1 MGIKNIINKVG
12 AKAADKVAKLS
23 ALSPE
28 QLKQV
33 EEQREKY
40 LADQP
45 NISDEELTNRL
56 LASCGV
62 EIFKSYLEQI
72 KELYVPIENKVEFGT
87 DFQESYNIRYFN
99 ITKWVVDKKESS
111 LEKLVNVYEVLSNED
126 CNIALVFNRTETN
139 TEVYLAVI
147 NTKNDSD
154 NVNVENYRKRLL
166 EAIKG
171 NFPGSTVQNERG
183 IGRIP
188 CLANSKPYS
197 VATVSNLPA
206 AKSEKFISQTIE
218 KLIDGIIPSQPSEN
232 YTLILLASPIQDIEN
247 RKLRLSELFSA
258 LAPYEKWQTNYT
270 FTASDATT
278 SMATFGVNVGA
289 SAGIQHGKNQSVNQ
303 SAGDTQTSGQSQ
315 TDSSGQTDGTN
326 TSHTDGTNKGTS
338 DNVGGSINANISFP
352 IKKAIVELGGS
363 GDNHHT
369 WNRGTSTSDTISQ
382 STAKTVSRALAKTA
396 SRALSQTVGQTLG
409 SSSGVNLGSNIGA
422 NFARAS
428 NVTATVGKNEGI
440 TQSFTNHNISH
451 ALKVLE
457 EQMKRF
463 EKGTA
468 MGMWEFAAYVLS
480 EDQNI
485 ANNVA
490 HTYLALTQGEESF
503 MSQSSVNLWRGDLG
517 ESSGDAEEIVAY
529 LRELRHPLF
538 GLNPNLL
545 LADPTFNVY
554 PSIVTPT
561 VPLTGQELA
570 FSLNFPRKS
579 IPGLPILECAEF
591 GRNIAK
597 FDEED
602 VTDKVLHL
610 GDIFHMYHKE
620 DLPVNLRQN
629 SLASHVFVTGS
640 TGSGKSNTIY
650 QLLNEGRKNGLKFL
664 VVEPAKGEYKH
675 VFGNHDDVSVYGTN
689 PQLTPLLRL
698 NPFSFPK
705 EIHILEHL
713 DRLVEI
719 FNVCWPMYAAMP
731 AVLKKAVEQS
741 YQDCGWNLLDS
752 SNPYGRLY
760 PNFHDI
766 ADNIKTIIDS
776 SEYDDENKGAYKGA
790 LLTRIESLT
799 NGINGLIFSNDE
811 LTNEHLF
818 DSNVI
823 VDLSR
828 VGSTETKSL
837 LMGILVLKL
846 QEYRMTKGDMNAELK
861 HITVL
866 EEAHNLL
873 KRTSTEQMA
882 ESANLLGKS
891 VEMLANAIAEMRTY
905 GEGFII
911 ADQAPGLM
919 DLSVIRN
926 TNTKIIMRL
935 PDFSDRDLVGK
946 SANLNDDQIIELAKL
961 PKGVAAVY
969 QNEWIQPVLCK
980 IEKVEYDSHTFQNT
994 FVGSATP
1001 KSFKSDNVKS
1011 VILDY
1016 LITNWMTEGKHIDYS
1031 SVSELI
1037 VNSNISSKIKRL
1049 LMEVNDSSGDVN
1061 LKSIRELVYELL
1073 GANQAIEKSKD
1084 EDDIRDWVDT
1094 VVHNFQLP
1102 IESYSKEIINIILA
1116 LVIEEQQFRDSSCE
1130 NLFKRFVEVQTKEGG
1145 IY

>member
-1 MGIKNIINKVG
+1 MGIKNIINKAG

-62 EIFKSYLEQI
+62 EIFNSYLEQI

-99 ITKWVVDKKESS
+99 ITKWVVDKKENS

-139 TEVYLAVI
+139 TEVFLAVV

-171 NFPGSTVQNERG
+171 NFPGSTVQNEKG

-197 VATVSNLPA
+197 VATVSNLPT

-218 KLIDGIIPSQPSEN
+218 KLIDGIIPSEPSEN

-326 TSHTDGTNKGTS
+326 TSHTDGTNKGS
-338 DNVGGSINANISFP
+338 SHSGSISFVGGYAYSRN
-352 IKKAIVELGGS
+352 K
-363 GDNHHT
+363 
-369 WNRGTSTSDTISQ
+369 GTSTADSIGQ
-382 STAKTVSRALAKTA
+382 STTKTVSRALAKTA

-545 LADPTFNVY
+545 LADSTFNVY

-597 FDEED
+597 FDEES
-602 VTDKVLHL
+602 VTDKMLHL

-620 DLPVNLRQN
+620 DVPVNLRQN

-675 VFGNHDDVSVYGTN
+675 VFGNHDDVSV
-689 PQLTPLLRL
+689 
-698 NPFSFPK
+698 
-705 EIHILEHL
+705 
-713 DRLVEI
+713 
-719 FNVCWPMYAAMP
+719 
-731 AVLKKAVEQS
+731 
-741 YQDCGWNLLDS
+741 
-752 SNPYGRLY
+752 
-760 PNFHDI
+760 
-766 ADNIKTIIDS
+766 
-776 SEYDDENKGAYKGA
+776 
-790 LLTRIESLT
+790 
-799 NGINGLIFSNDE
+799 
-811 LTNEHLF
+811 
-818 DSNVI
+818 
-823 VDLSR
+823 
-828 VGSTETKSL
+828 
-837 LMGILVLKL
+837 
-846 QEYRMTKGDMNAELK
+846 
-861 HITVL
+861 
-866 EEAHNLL
+866 
-873 KRTSTEQMA
+873 
-882 ESANLLGKS
+882 
-891 VEMLANAIAEMRTY
+891 
-905 GEGFII
+905 
-911 ADQAPGLM
+911 
-919 DLSVIRN
+919 
-926 TNTKIIMRL
+926 
-935 PDFSDRDLVGK
+935 
-946 SANLNDDQIIELAKL
+946 
-961 PKGVAAVY
+961 
-969 QNEWIQPVLCK
+969 
-980 IEKVEYDSHTFQNT
+980 
-994 FVGSATP
+994 
-1001 KSFKSDNVKS
+1001 
-1011 VILDY
+1011 
-1016 LITNWMTEGKHIDYS
+1016 
-1031 SVSELI
+1031 
-1037 VNSNISSKIKRL
+1037 
-1049 LMEVNDSSGDVN
+1049 
-1061 LKSIRELVYELL
+1061 
-1073 GANQAIEKSKD
+1073 
-1084 EDDIRDWVDT
+1084 
-1094 VVHNFQLP
+1094 
-1102 IESYSKEIINIILA
+1102 
-1116 LVIEEQQFRDSSCE
+1116 
-1130 NLFKRFVEVQTKEGG
+1130 
-1145 IY
+1145 

>member
-1 MGIKNIINKVG
+1 MGIKNIINKAG

-62 EIFKSYLEQI
+62 EIFNSYLEQI

-99 ITKWVVDKKESS
+99 ITKWVVDKKENS

-139 TEVYLAVI
+139 TEVFLAVV

-154 NVNVENYRKRLL
+154 NVNVENYRKRLI

-188 CLANSKPYS
+188 CLANPKPYS
-197 VATVSNLPA
+197 VATVSNLPT

-303 SAGDTQTSGQSQ
+303 SAGDTQTSGESQ

-326 TSHTDGTNKGTS
+326 TSHTDGESKDSSDSFGGSIGADGKMFKATVDYHHTWSKGTS
-338 DNVGGSINANISFP
+338 NSDSI
-352 IKKAIVELGGS
+352 G
-363 GDNHHT
+363 
-369 WNRGTSTSDTISQ
+369 Q

-545 LADPTFNVY
+545 LADPTFSVY
-554 PSIVTPT
+554 PSIVTST

-602 VTDKVLHL
+602 VTDKMLHL

-620 DLPVNLRQN
+620 DVPVNLNQN

-675 VFGNHDDVSVYGTN
+675 VFGNHNDVSVYGTN

-741 YQDCGWNLLDS
+741 YQDCGWDLLES

-760 PNFHDI
+760 PNFNDI

-846 QEYRMTKGDMNAELK
+846 QEYRMANGDMNAELK

-935 PDFSDRDLVGK
+935 PDFSDRELVGK

-980 IEKVEYDSHTFQNT
+980 VEKVEHDSNTFQNT

-1001 KSFKSDNVKS
+1001 KSFKVNNVKS

-1016 LITNWMTEGKHIDYS
+1016 LITNWMTEDNHVDYS

-1037 VNSNISSKIKRL
+1037 LNSNINSKIKRL
-1049 LMEVNDSSGDVN
+1049 LMEVNDFSGDVN
-1061 LKSIRELVYELL
+1061 LKSMRELVYELL
-1073 GANQAIEKSKD
+1073 DANRAIEKSKD
-1084 EDDIRDWVDT
+1084 EDDIHDWVDT

-1116 LVIEEQQFRDSSCE
+1116 LVIEEQQFRDSSYE

-1145 IY
+1145 VY

>member
-1 MGIKNIINKVG
+1 MGIKNIINKAG

-62 EIFKSYLEQI
+62 EIFNSYLEQI

-99 ITKWVVDKKESS
+99 ITKWVVDKKENS

-139 TEVYLAVI
+139 TEVYLAVV

-197 VATVSNLPA
+197 VATVSNLPT

-289 SAGIQHGKNQSVNQ
+289 SAGVQHGKNQSVNQ

-326 TSHTDGTNKGTS
+326 TSHTDGTNKGSSHT
-338 DNVGGSINANISFP
+338 VGGS
-352 IKKAIVELGGS
+352 VEGAPLGVGS
-363 GDNHHT
+363 TADYHYSKNY
-369 WNRGTSTSDTISQ
+369 GTSTADSIGQ

-396 SRALSQTVGQTLG
+396 SRALSQTVGQSLG

-517 ESSGDAEEIVAY
+517 EGSGDAEEIVTY

-538 GLNPNLL
+538 GLNPNIL

-620 DLPVNLRQN
+620 DLPVTLRQN

-731 AVLKKAVEQS
+731 AVLKKSVEQS
-741 YQDCGWNLLDS
+741 YQDCGWDLLDS

-846 QEYRMTKGDMNAELK
+846 QEYRMANGDMNAELK

-980 IEKVEYDSHTFQNT
+980 VKKVEHDSHTFQNT

-1094 VVHNFQLP
+1094 VLHNFQLP

-1116 LVIEEQQFRDSSCE
+1116 LVIEEQQFRDSSYE

>member
-1 MGIKNIINKVG
+1 MGIKNIINKAG

-23 ALSPE
+23 SLSPE

-62 EIFKSYLEQI
+62 EIFNSYLEQI

-99 ITKWVVDKKESS
+99 ITKWVVDKKENS

-139 TEVYLAVI
+139 TEVFLAVV

-171 NFPGSTVQNERG
+171 NFPGSTVQNEKG

-197 VATVSNLPA
+197 VATVSNLPT

-303 SAGDTQTSGQSQ
+303 STGDTQTSGESQ
-315 TDSSGQTDGTN
+315 TDSSGQTEGTN
-326 TSHTDGTNKGTS
+326 TSHTDGTNKGS
-338 DNVGGSINANISFP
+338 SHNVSVPVVGGY
-352 IKKAIVELGGS
+352 GY
-363 GDNHHT
+363 T
-369 WNRGTSTSDTISQ
+369 WNKGTSTADSIGQ

-409 SSSGVNLGSNIGA
+409 SSSGVSLGSNIGA

-545 LADPTFNVY
+545 LADSTFNVY
-554 PSIVTPT
+554 PSIVTST

-597 FDEED
+597 FDEES
-602 VTDKVLHL
+602 VTDKTIHL

-620 DLPVNLRQN
+620 DVPVNLSQN

-650 QLLNEGRKNGLKFL
+650 QLLKEGRKNGLKFL

-741 YQDCGWNLLDS
+741 YQDCGWNLLES
-752 SNPYGRLY
+752 TNPYGRLY
-760 PNFHDI
+760 PNFNDI

-790 LLTRIESLT
+790 LITRIESLT
-799 NGINGLIFSNDE
+799 NGINGLIFSNEE

-818 DSNVI
+818 DTNVI

-846 QEYRMTKGDMNAELK
+846 QEYRMTNGDMNAELK

-873 KRTSTEQMA
+873 KRTSTEQMS

-935 PDFSDRDLVGK
+935 PDFSDRELVGK

-980 IEKVEYDSHTFQNT
+980 VEKVEYDKADYQYDGNSYFDTLSPSINLKLT
-994 FVGSATP
+994 ALLTGNN
-1001 KSFKSDNVKS
+1001 SFDEITKEELKFDILNSTLRRKYVRQ
-1011 VILDY
+1011 ILDY
-1016 LITNWMTEGKHIDYS
+1016 CDETVYEVKMTQIAPIIAQLYPETMKAIRNIGINSQDYKALTNAVIRELHKEVDGPLTNQLQINIVQALMTQYYFN
-1031 SVSELI
+1031 EL
-1037 VNSNISSKIKRL
+1037 
-1049 LMEVNDSSGDVN
+1049 NDSS
-1061 LKSIRELVYELL
+1061 EL
-1073 GANQAIEKSKD
+1073 
-1084 EDDIRDWVDT
+1084 
-1094 VVHNFQLP
+1094 
-1102 IESYSKEIINIILA
+1102 
-1116 LVIEEQQFRDSSCE
+1116 E
-1130 NLFKRFVEVQTKEGG
+1130 NWQNRGG
-1145 IY
+1145 IF

>member
-1 MGIKNIINKVG
+1 MGIKNIINKAG

-62 EIFKSYLEQI
+62 EIFNSYLEQI

-99 ITKWVVDKKESS
+99 ITKWVVDKKENS

-139 TEVYLAVI
+139 TEVFLAVV

-171 NFPGSTVQNERG
+171 NFPGSTVQNEKG

-188 CLANSKPYS
+188 YLANSKPYS
-197 VATVSNLPA
+197 VATVSNLPT

-218 KLIDGIIPSQPSEN
+218 KLIDGVIPSQPSEN

-303 SAGDTQTSGQSQ
+303 SAGDTQTSGESQ
-315 TDSSGQTDGTN
+315 TDSSGQTEGTN
-326 TSHTDGTNKGTS
+326 TSHTDGTNKGS
-338 DNVGGSINANISFP
+338 SHNVSVPVVGGY
-352 IKKAIVELGGS
+352 GY
-363 GDNHHT
+363 T
-369 WNRGTSTSDTISQ
+369 WNKGTSTADSIGQ

-409 SSSGVNLGSNIGA
+409 SSSGINLGSNIGA

-517 ESSGDAEEIVAY
+517 ESSGDTEEIVAY

-545 LADPTFNVY
+545 LADSTFNVY

-597 FDEED
+597 FDEEG

-620 DLPVNLRQN
+620 DLPVNLKQD

-741 YQDCGWNLLDS
+741 YQDCGWDLLES
-752 SNPYGRLY
+752 TNAYGRLY
-760 PNFHDI
+760 PNFNDI
-766 ADNIKTIIDS
+766 ADNIKKIIDS

-799 NGINGLIFSNDE
+799 NGINGLIFSSDE
-811 LTNEHLF
+811 LTNDHLF

-846 QEYRMTKGDMNAELK
+846 QEYRMANGDMNAELK

-980 IEKVEYDSHTFQNT
+980 VKKVEHDSNTFQNT
-994 FVGSATP
+994 FVGSATS
-1001 KSFKSDNVKS
+1001 KSFKANNVKS

-1016 LITNWMTEGKHIDYS
+1016 LITNWMTKGKHVDYS

-1037 VNSNISSKIKRL
+1037 LNSNISSKIKRL

-1061 LKSIRELVYELL
+1061 LKSLRELVYELL
-1073 GANQAIEKSKD
+1073 DANRAIEKSKD
-1084 EDDIRDWVDT
+1084 EDDIHDWVDT

-1102 IESYSKEIINIILA
+1102 IESYPKETINIILA
-1116 LVIEEQQFRDSSCE
+1116 LVIEEHQFRDSSYE

-1145 IY
+1145 VY

>member
-1 MGIKNIINKVG
+1 MGIKNIINKAG

-62 EIFKSYLEQI
+62 EIFNSYLEQI

-99 ITKWVVDKKESS
+99 ITKWVVDKKENS

-139 TEVYLAVI
+139 TEVYLAVV

-289 SAGIQHGKNQSVNQ
+289 SAGIQHGKNHSVNQ

-326 TSHTDGTNKGTS
+326 TSHTDGTNKGS
-338 DNVGGSINANISFP
+338 SHNVSIPVVGGYGYTRN
-352 IKKAIVELGGS
+352 K
-363 GDNHHT
+363 
-369 WNRGTSTSDTISQ
+369 GTSTADSIGQ

-538 GLNPNLL
+538 GLSPNLL

-741 YQDCGWNLLDS
+741 YQDCGWDLLDS

-846 QEYRMTKGDMNAELK
+846 QEYRMAKGDMNAELK

-873 KRTSTEQMA
+873 KRTSKEQMV

-911 ADQAPGLM
+911 ADQASGLM

-980 IEKVEYDSHTFQNT
+980 IEKVEYDNT
-994 FVGSATP
+994 DYQYDGNSYLDTLSSSINLKLSALLTGNS
-1001 KSFKSDNVKS
+1001 SFDEITKEELKFDILNSTLSGKYVRQ
-1011 VILDY
+1011 ILDACDE
-1016 LITNWMTEGKHIDYS
+1016 T
-1031 SVSELI
+1031 
-1037 VNSNISSKIKRL
+1037 
-1049 LMEVNDSSGDVN
+1049 
-1061 LKSIRELVYELL
+1061 VYEVKMTQIAPIIARLYPETMKVIRNVGMKSQDYKTL
-1073 GANQAIEKSKD
+1073 TTEVIRKFHEEVDGPLTNQL
-1084 EDDIRDWVDT
+1084 
-1094 VVHNFQLP
+1094 Q
-1102 IESYSKEIINIILA
+1102 INIIQA
-1116 LVIEEQQFRDSSCE
+1116 LMTQYYFNELNDSTE
-1130 NLFKRFVEVQTKEGG
+1130 LEKWQNRGGLF
-1145 IY
+1145 